1 MKILVAIIAGG
12 RSSRFGGDKGAA
24 LLDGRALID
33 RVADG
38 LRPQVAALV
47 IVGRDWQGLSRIE
60 DRPASDMGPLGGLCG
75 ALRYAAANGFD
86 AVMTAGCDVLPVP
99 IIAQCGIIDGHYL
112 FGLWSASLA
121 AALDH
126 HLATQTNH
134 SMRHWIAKSGAET
147 IHAPHPFY
155 NLNTRADFMLYE
167 AQQGLAA

>member
-1 MKILVAIIAGG
+1 MKILGAIIAGG
-12 RSSRFGGDKGAA
+12 KSSRFDGDKGAA
-24 LLDGRALID
+24 SLNGRALID

-47 IVGRDWQGLSRIE
+47 IVGRDWPRLARVE
-60 DRPASDMGPLGGLCG
+60 DRPAPDMGPLGGLCG
-75 ALRYAAANGFD
+75 ALHHAGAHGFD

-99 IIAQCGIIDGHYL
+99 SLWEYGIIDGHYL
-112 FGLWSASLA
+112 FGLWPASLA

-134 SMRHWIAKSGAET
+134 SMRHWIVKSGAET